1 MYRSL
6 GASEGAMKKTL
17 SFLMEA
23 GWVEKNPGYGHPL
36 RPEYILTKEGKPL
49 AEACSNLVDG
59 LAESSLLDGK
69 WQLPALSLLE
79 SDASFGEIR
88 SRLPGATDRAI
99 SLALKS
105 LMANGAIQRTVTEDF
120 PPQARYQAT
129 PEMESVPA
137 RLDRVAK
144 LL

>member
-1 MYRSL
+1 
-6 GASEGAMKKTL
+6 MKKTL
-17 SFLMEA
+17 NFLMEA

-36 RPEYILTKEGKPL
+36 RPEYILTEAGKPL
-49 AEACSNLVDG
+49 GEACANLVDG

-79 SDASFGEIR
+79 NDASFGEIR

-105 LMANGAIQRTVTEDF
+105 LLANGAVRRKVTDDF
-120 PPQARYQAT
+120 PPQTRYQAS
-129 PEMESVPA
+129 PEMESVPN
-137 RLDRVAK
+137 RLHRVAK